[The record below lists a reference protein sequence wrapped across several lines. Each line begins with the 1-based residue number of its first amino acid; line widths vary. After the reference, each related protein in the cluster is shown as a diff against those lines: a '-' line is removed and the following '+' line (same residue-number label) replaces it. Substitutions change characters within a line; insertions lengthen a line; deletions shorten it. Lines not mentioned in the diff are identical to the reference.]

1 MPARAGLE
9 CSSLGN
15 LATEICTSEGLP
27 KSFVAHTLRLILSLK
42 EPCVSASGT
51 DVTWCF
57 WMYVTGPMLHRR
69 SRMDGS
75 ECCKTS
81 KSTPP

>member
-57 WMYVTGPMLHRR
+57 LAQCYTEEPEWMEVSVVR
-69 SRMDGS
+69 SAKVHHPD
-75 ECCKTS
+75 
-81 KSTPP
+81 